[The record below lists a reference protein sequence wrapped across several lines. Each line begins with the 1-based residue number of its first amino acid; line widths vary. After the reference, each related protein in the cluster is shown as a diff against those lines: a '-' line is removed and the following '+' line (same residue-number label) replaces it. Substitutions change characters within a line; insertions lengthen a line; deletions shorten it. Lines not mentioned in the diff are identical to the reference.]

1 MGTLEYWCSRLQPL
15 IDHEREVVVVVANR
29 CGEEEPDAL
38 YAGTSWIGRIGGGK
52 IEAWGLL
59 GRGEESVL
67 VADTE
72 KETPW
77 TLTAR
82 RKEENDE
89 VNGNE
94 LA

>member
-1 MGTLEYWCSRLQPL
+1 MGTLGYWCSRLQPL

-29 CGEEEPDAL
+29 CGEEEPDAR

-72 KETPW
+72 KEPRW

-82 RKEENDE
+82 QKEENDE
-89 VNGNE
+89 VNGDE
-94 LA
+94 LD

>member
-1 MGTLEYWCSRLQPL
+1 MGTLGYWCSRLQPL

-29 CGEEEPDAL
+29 CGEEEPDAR
-38 YAGTSWIGRIGGGK
+38 YAGTSWIGRIGRGK

-72 KETPW
+72 KEPWW
-77 TLTAR
+77 TLRAR
-82 RKEENDE
+82 QKEENE
-89 VNGNE
+89 VNGDE
-94 LA
+94 LD